1 MRALSLLIALAAAVP
16 ALAEEASIASHR
28 ATYSMTD
35 ESGSPTGRMEVE
47 LLGDACRGYAMLRRL
62 EIDNDFGKV
71 VRTSATWE
79 SADGKSYS
87 FNDTLEQDGTEIKSF
102 RGKAER
108 ENDATVVRI
117 VAPEEQRAELPAN
130 VLFPISRT
138 KALRSAIDI
147 SGPGA
152 IMKSMPAYLGA
163 PGFGTKA
170 AQVSTIVQPRRPD
183 PGDLGALQGL
193 KSWHT
198 REAFF
203 VGEAFQDAG
212 PSFEMKATEFENGV
226 VAGFEV
232 IEGERISR
240 GRIEK
245 LELIH
250 AQPCKG

>member
-1 MRALSLLIALAAAVP
+1 MRVLSLLIALATTAP
-16 ALAEEASIASHR
+16 ALAEEAAIAPHR
-28 ATYSMTD
+28 AIYAMTD
-35 ESGSPTGRMEVE
+35 ESGSQTGRMEVE

-79 SADGKSYS
+79 SADGSAYS
-87 FNDTLEQDGTEIKSF
+87 FNDTLEQDGTEIKRF

-108 ENDATVVRI
+108 ENDATIVRI
-117 VAPEEQRAELPAN
+117 VAPEEQKAKLPAN

-138 KALRSAIDI
+138 KALRSAIDT

-152 IMKSMPAYLGA
+152 IMKSMPVYLGA

-203 VGEAFQDAG
+203 IGETFHDGG

-232 IEGERISR
+232 IEGNRISR

-245 LELIH
+245 LDILPS
-250 AQPCKG
+250 QPCKG

>member
-1 MRALSLLIALAAAVP
+1 MRALPLLIALAATAP
-16 ALAEEASIASHR
+16 ALAEEAAIAPHR
-28 ATYSMTD
+28 AIYAMTD
-35 ESGSPTGRMEVE
+35 ESGSQTGRLEGE

-79 SADGKSYS
+79 SADGSAYS
-87 FNDTLEQDGTEIKSF
+87 FNDTLEQDGTEIKRF

-108 ENDATVVRI
+108 ENDATIVRI
-117 VAPEEQRAELPAN
+117 VAPEEQKAKLPAN

-138 KALRSAIDI
+138 KALRSAIDT

-193 KSWHT
+193 KSWYT

-203 VGEAFQDAG
+203 IGEAFHDGG

-232 IEGERISR
+232 IEGNRISR

-245 LELIH
+245 LEILPS
-250 AQPCKG
+250 QPCKG